1 MTFWRL
7 LSCCCIFCENRS
19 LLYQT
24 GFALSMNPVDGELSE
39 KTTNVTEWAK
49 CLTICA
55 ALCSARGGKSRRCLS
70 AGGHACMTTIE
81 YLQQPGM
88 PCRKFNRRY
97 RENVLRFLHTAI
109 GMWGGNQ
116 WQGQWASGIRTERS
130 MMHFCCH
137 FAGRTSHEDICD
149 YSMPEF
155 RREAVCHIGQH
166 SGAGLSGC
174 GSDIEGRGQHGRV
187 RGALETGERLPARR

>member
-97 RENVLRFLHTAI
+97 RENVLRFLHTTI
-109 GMWGGNQ
+109 
-116 WQGQWASGIRTERS
+116 GIRGREPMARTVG
-130 MMHFCCH
+130 
-137 FAGRTSHEDICD
+137 AGHQDREAHDTFLLPLCGEDI
-149 YSMPEF
+149 
-155 RREAVCHIGQH
+155 A
-166 SGAGLSGC
+166 
-174 GSDIEGRGQHGRV
+174 
-187 RGALETGERLPARR
+187 